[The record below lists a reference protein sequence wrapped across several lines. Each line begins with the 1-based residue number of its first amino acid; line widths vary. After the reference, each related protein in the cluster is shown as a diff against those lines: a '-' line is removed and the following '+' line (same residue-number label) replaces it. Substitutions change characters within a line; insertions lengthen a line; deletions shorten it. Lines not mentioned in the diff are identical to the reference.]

1 MVPSL
6 NSLGNYCCKRIPP
19 RVNSDP
25 SFLDVPKHRLLAIFE
40 YLVDLL
46 HLAIRHRVIGLTM
59 DQASPEGC
67 VQLLPKVSD
76 KL

>member
-25 SFLDVPKHRLLAIFE
+25 SFLNVPKHRLLAYLRIF
-40 YLVDLL
+40 
-46 HLAIRHRVIGLTM
+46 G
-59 DQASPEGC
+59 
-67 VQLLPKVSD
+67 
-76 KL
+76 